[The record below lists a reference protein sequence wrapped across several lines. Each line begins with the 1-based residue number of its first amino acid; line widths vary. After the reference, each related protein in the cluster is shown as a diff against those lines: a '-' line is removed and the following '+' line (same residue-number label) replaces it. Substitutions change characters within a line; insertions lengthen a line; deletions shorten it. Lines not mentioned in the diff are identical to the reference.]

1 MKEEKIENENL
12 PKKVDEKK
20 EVHYHYHM
28 DEKGV
33 PQSPGPYQKR
43 PGELH
48 YHYYY
53 EPPRIQK
60 PRSSKP
66 TIAGVLLLVQ
76 AIMTIM
82 VVVFIVGAGFFI
94 SDPGGGFMFFRGEDT
109 GDITGTVTFLNRT
122 PVEDATV
129 TVVGTQLATT
139 TDENGDYLIYN
150 VPVGNQKIK
159 VEKEGYNTII
169 LKTYVEP
176 ENMDMDM
183 ETDNQD
189 EPKNHDEF
197 VLTEGNEVIEKG
209 SYPPLDFIKNLLIV
223 CGVVLVILSIVV
235 LIGAYASFKRESFK
249 LAIAGAIAG
258 TIMMG
263 LFAFIALFILLLAKD
278 EFRDPKKDIPTEGPL
293 GGENL

>member
-12 PKKVDEKK
+12 PKKADEKK

-33 PQSPGPYQKR
+33 PQTPGPYQKR

-53 EPPRIQK
+53 EPPRMQK

-76 AIMTIM
+76 ALMTIM
-82 VVVFIVGAGFFI
+82 AVVFIVGAGFFI
-94 SDPGGGFMFFRGEDT
+94 SDPGGGFMFFGGEDT
-109 GDITGTVTFLNRT
+109 GDITGTVTFLNGT
-122 PVEDATV
+122 PVEDATI
-129 TVVGTQLATT
+129 TVVGTQLATS

-183 ETDNQD
+183 ETNNQD
-189 EPKNHDEF
+189 ELKNHDEF

-223 CGVVLVILSIVV
+223 CGVILVVLSVVV
-235 LIGAYASFKRESFK
+235 LIGAFASFRRTNFK

-278 EFRDPKKDIPTEGPL
+278 EFQDPKKDTPSEGPL
-293 GGENL
+293 GGENP